1 MKNSSDLPKDWPNF
15 AQHLQ
20 MLSNFVNSGTE
31 VLALIGRRLNGGAE
45 DVAAAGCAAR
55 AAGTT

>member
-1 MKNSSDLPKDWPNF
+1 
-15 AQHLQ
+15 
-20 MLSNFVNSGTE
+20 MLSNFVNSGTGE